1 MLFALRYKVYADY
14 AVKISG
20 IITVDNANLCVGTL
34 GLSVRVTMKTS
45 NGNHAK
51 RHRLYVYDITR
62 TLRPSVPTRGWHRLN
77 ELDSIFFYRRFG
89 VNLMQQSKTHGPTKA
104 GFLRRTYVFFYV
116 LSSYS
121 VLNKLS
127 NALSIAILI
136 SSASV
141 LPWPSAV
148 QVQINSFV
156 LYETN

>member
-62 TLRPSVPTRGWHRLN
+62 TLRPSVLTRGWHRLN
-77 ELDSIFFYRRFG
+77 ELESIFLPQVRRKPYAAKQKAWPDKG
-89 VNLMQQSKTHGPTKA
+89 WLLAPNLH
-104 GFLRRTYVFFYV
+104 
-116 LSSYS
+116 
-121 VLNKLS
+121 
-127 NALSIAILI
+127 
-136 SSASV
+136 
-141 LPWPSAV
+141 
-148 QVQINSFV
+148 
-156 LYETN
+156 